1 MKFFTAIVLNQSLDH
16 FRAARNMQPFP
27 WLNPCDRYSKNLM
40 PKLYS
45 VSTGKYSTVSLQ
57 HRSAGFTLQKE
68 RTQRIGKTCVDQLT
82 TQKQF
87 NKEHYIMNEQEPY
100 RDPYNMAVPP
110 TSPLAIVSVIA
121 GIIGF
126 SAMPVVGGIV
136 ALITGYMA
144 RKETRATPPTASG
157 DGLALAGIIMGWLQ
171 IGLAVVG
178 ICCFAA
184 SFIFAFIP
192 VVLNQ

>member
-1 MKFFTAIVLNQSLDH
+1 
-16 FRAARNMQPFP
+16 
-27 WLNPCDRYSKNLM
+27 
-40 PKLYS
+40 
-45 VSTGKYSTVSLQ
+45 
-57 HRSAGFTLQKE
+57 
-68 RTQRIGKTCVDQLT
+68 LT
-82 TQKQF
+82 TLKQF

-100 RDPYNMAVPP
+100 QDPYNMAVLP

-171 IGLAVVG
+171 IGLAVIG